1 MAIKIYSKGLKI
13 QIKNLK
19 PLLAKSL
26 VIFISVGIIAGFTFG
41 FYLLE
46 IKNTN
51 QLVFVDDS
59 SISIVTEKSDF
70 KKGEEIKITVINSG
84 IYPLIFSD
92 TSYGLK
98 ISGLFGIMMYSP
110 PASPIIATLNPREEI
125 VFVWD
130 QIKND
135 NTPVLEG
142 LYKISSEGA
151 DSMGNK
157 VEKFVTINIWK

>member
-1 MAIKIYSKGLKI
+1 M
-13 QIKNLK
+13 
-19 PLLAKSL
+19 LAKSL
-26 VIFISVGIIAGFTFG
+26 VIFIGVGVLAGFVFG
-41 FYLLE
+41 FYLFD

-51 QLVFVDDS
+51 QLVFVDGA

-84 IYPLIFSD
+84 TTPLTFSD

-110 PASPIIATLNPREEI
+110 PALQVIITLKPNEEI

-130 QIKND
+130 QMKSD
-135 NTPVLEG
+135 NLPVLEG
-142 LYKISSEGA
+142 LYKISSNGI

-157 VEKFVTINIWK
+157 VEKSITINIWK

>member
-1 MAIKIYSKGLKI
+1 M
-13 QIKNLK
+13 
-19 PLLAKSL
+19 LAKSL
-26 VIFISVGIIAGFTFG
+26 VIFIGVGVLAGFTFG
-41 FYLLE
+41 FYLLD

-51 QLVFVDDS
+51 QLVFVDGS

-70 KKGEEIKITVINSG
+70 KKGEEIKITVVNSG
-84 IYPLIFSD
+84 TTPLIFSD

-110 PASPIIATLNPREEI
+110 TAPQVITTLNPREEI

-130 QIKND
+130 QMKND
-135 NTPVLEG
+135 DVPVLEG
-142 LYKISSEGA
+142 LYKISSDGI

-157 VEKFVTINIWK
+157 VEKSITINIWK

>member
-1 MAIKIYSKGLKI
+1 
-13 QIKNLK
+13 
-19 PLLAKSL
+19 LLAKSL
-26 VIFISVGIIAGFTFG
+26 VIFISVGVLAGFAFG
-41 FYLLE
+41 FYLLDM
-46 IKNTN
+46 KNTN
-51 QLVFVDDS
+51 QLVFVDGS

-84 IYPLIFSD
+84 TTPLTFSD

-110 PASPIIATLNPREEI
+110 PASQVITTLKPNEEI

-130 QIKND
+130 QMKSD
-135 NTPVLEG
+135 NLPVLEG
-142 LYKISSEGA
+142 LYKISSNGI

-157 VEKFVTINIWK
+157 VEKSITINIWK